1 MTSNIENEVK
11 NIEKK
16 ELTPREKN
24 KARMKLKRDQQKQEE
39 SSVEKQSRLEIRRE
53 IYEAQSLLEINA
65 SRREIYEAQSL
76 LEINASQR
84 EMYEAQPL
92 LEINASRRGM

>member
-65 SRREIYEAQSL
+65 SRREERSSQIHLPKKSAMRGENYQAQSL
-76 LEINASQR
+76 LAINAS
-84 EMYEAQPL
+84 
-92 LEINASRRGM
+92 N